1 MSCKKS
7 TIEKKKSN
15 SNNNAKLPPSGSK
28 SVARS
33 QSAKCRTDKVKKAS
47 AALTKN
53 LKSGQKDRTSASR
66 VCTNDESVQSGS
78 SVQEESD
85 SGTAGDSDSGVTSC
99 YSPSAMM
106 LVPVGGK
113 QVPVVDVGG
122 DAPFPSYHF
131 FLEKRSEKHVS
142 SDVRG
147 FVFTSSDPI
156 GDLRPI
162 TANLTDV
169 DAKIQ
174 TQNKIR
180 KRPSSAKSSRVKT
193 DYLQEDITPAVFGM
207 QNNRQVFGNTQEIGS
222 TNSGT
227 CVYKMSDVTQD
238 RTRVQGLNQIQKYVY
253 NVIYYIYIM
262 LMNFHTVLLF

>member
-53 LKSGQKDRTSASR
+53 LKSGQKDRTSTLR
-66 VCTNDESVQSGS
+66 VCTNDENVQSGS
-78 SVQEESD
+78 SVQLDESD
-85 SGTAGDSDSGVTSC
+85 SGTAGDTDSGVTSC

-147 FVFTSSDPI
+147 FVFTSDQI
-156 GDLRPI
+156 GDMRTI
-162 TANLTDV
+162 TANLTDIV
-169 DAKIQ
+169 AKEQ
-174 TQNKIR
+174 TQNKTR

-193 DYLQEDITPAVFGM
+193 DNLQEDITPAVYGM

-227 CVYKMSDVTQD
+227 CVYKMSDITQD

-253 NVIYYIYIM
+253 NVIYI
-262 LMNFHTVLLF
+262 